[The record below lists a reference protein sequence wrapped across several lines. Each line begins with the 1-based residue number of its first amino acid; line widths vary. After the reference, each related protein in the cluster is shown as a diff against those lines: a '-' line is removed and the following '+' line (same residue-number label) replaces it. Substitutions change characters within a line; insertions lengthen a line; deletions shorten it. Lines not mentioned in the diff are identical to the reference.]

1 MDRIWAFKMEPLV
14 YIIILNY
21 NGGQEII
28 ECLQSCQKIHY
39 PRFRI
44 LVVDNASAD
53 HSIAQIK
60 KQFKEVAVIQNQ
72 ENLGFAAGNNVGIKY
87 ALSQKAD
94 YVLLLNN
101 DTVVSED
108 FLTKMVQLA
117 EKETNIGIAVPKIL
131 YYQSNKLWEGWGK
144 KIDYIRGRVTVST
157 EEAINQPQETIHAT
171 GCAMLIKR
179 AVFEKIGFLSEDYFM
194 YFEDIDFSLK
204 ARKAGFKIF
213 YQPKA
218 VIWHRF
224 NRGTSLMNQYYWQRS
239 RVIFALKCAPNILI
253 KTLAFVWI
261 LFRICKLFFKY
272 QLSKLRGTEDQ
283 ESKLVYQ
290 ATINGL
296 KKDKAPLTNTGEVSK

>member
-1 MDRIWAFKMEPLV
+1 MEPLV

-21 NGGQEII
+21 NGGEEII
-28 ECLQSCQKIHY
+28 ECLQGCQKIHY

-44 LVVDNASAD
+44 LVVDNASSD
-53 HSIAQIK
+53 HSVAQIK
-60 KQFKEVAVIQNQ
+60 KQFKEVTVIQNQ

-101 DTVVSED
+101 DTVVSKD
-108 FLTKMVQLA
+108 FLTKMIPLA
-117 EKETNIGIAVPKIL
+117 EKEASIGIVVPKIL
-131 YYQSNKLWEGWGK
+131 YYQSNTLWEGWGK
-144 KIDYIRGRVTVST
+144 KIDYIRGRVTVSA
-157 EEAINQPQETIHAT
+157 EETINQPQETNHAT

-179 AVFEKIGFLSEDYFM
+179 AVFEKIGFLPEDYFM

-213 YQPKA
+213 YQPEA

-224 NRGTSLMNQYYWQRS
+224 NRGTSPINQYYWQRS
-239 RVIFALKCAPNILI
+239 RVVFVLKCAPNILI
-253 KTLAFVWI
+253 KILAFIWI
-261 LFRICKLFFKY
+261 LFRIGKFFLKY
-272 QLSKLRGTEDQ
+272 QLSKLRGPEDQ
-283 ESKLVYQ
+283 ESQLVYQ

-296 KKDKAPLTNTGEVSK
+296 KKDKAPLTNIGEVFK